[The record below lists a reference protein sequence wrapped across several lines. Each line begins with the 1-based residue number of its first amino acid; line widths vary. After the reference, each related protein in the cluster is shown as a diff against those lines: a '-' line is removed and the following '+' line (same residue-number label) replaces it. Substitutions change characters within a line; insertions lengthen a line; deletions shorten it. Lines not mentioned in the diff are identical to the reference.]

1 MSLTNQINVQV
12 TVEIVVARGQTL
24 TLPPG
29 RVWPRKTIEIA
40 ALFNMEALPPGLRVV
55 AAH

>member
-12 TVEIVVARGQTL
+12 TVEIVVLRGQTL
-24 TLPPG
+24 TFPPG